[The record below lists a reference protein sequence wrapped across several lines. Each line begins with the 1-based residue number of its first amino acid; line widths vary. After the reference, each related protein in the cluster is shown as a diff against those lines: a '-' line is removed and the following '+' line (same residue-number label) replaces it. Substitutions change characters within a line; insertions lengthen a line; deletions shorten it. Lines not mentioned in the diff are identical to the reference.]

1 MIMAENAAPSPDF
14 VVSEQRHLE
23 AHAVDNVTHYFLEIK
38 REWDGAPDFDE
49 RLILALRLNRKL
61 WLLFLN
67 ELTARND
74 PKLKEVTDNIF
85 KLARLVDIE
94 TLSLMTE
101 PRLETLDR
109 LIDINNNVAA
119 GLRLEPIPPVTAN

>member
-1 MIMAENAAPSPDF
+1 MAENATSSLDF
-14 VVSEQRHLE
+14 DVTKQRLLE
-23 AHAVDNVTHYFLEIK
+23 ADAVDKVTHNFHEI
-38 REWDGAPDFDE
+38 RQEWDSAPDFDE

-67 ELTARND
+67 ELIARND
-74 PKLKEVTDNIF
+74 PSLKEITDLIF

-94 TLSLMTE
+94 TLSLMTD
-101 PRLETLDR
+101 PSLETLDR

-119 GLRLEPIPPVTAN
+119 GLRRQPIPPA